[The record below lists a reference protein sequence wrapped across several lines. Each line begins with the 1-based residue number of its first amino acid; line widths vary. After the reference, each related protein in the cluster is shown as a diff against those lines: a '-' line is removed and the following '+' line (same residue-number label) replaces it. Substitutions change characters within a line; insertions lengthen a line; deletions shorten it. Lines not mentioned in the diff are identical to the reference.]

1 MTYDYIKSFPKC
13 HAGDAITVSY
23 NVPCDIALITER
35 DYQLTVNRDDD
46 SFLLRVSADEIDEC
60 HASMPLI
67 PTVRLFVNKLEP
79 LLLAAYWSGS
89 NKRAIPLV
97 VIYPVV
103 AVAFVWYL

>member
-46 SFLLRVSADEIDEC
+46 SFLLRVSADEIEFTIKT
-60 HASMPLI
+60 PLSI
-67 PTVRLFVNKLEP
+67 SRESRFSAFPF
-79 LLLAAYWSGS
+79 SG
-89 NKRAIPLV
+89 R
-97 VIYPVV
+97 
-103 AVAFVWYL
+103 